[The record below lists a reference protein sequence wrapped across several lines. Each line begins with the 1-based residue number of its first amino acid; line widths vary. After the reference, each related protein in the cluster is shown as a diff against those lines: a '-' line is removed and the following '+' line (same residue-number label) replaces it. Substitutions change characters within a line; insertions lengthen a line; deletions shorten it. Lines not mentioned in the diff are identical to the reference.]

1 MVPVQGARRARV
13 AGRRDGAVTMLDTR
27 HCRAD
32 NAPMKE
38 TSEISPAE
46 WTQLACFNDHWRVIL
61 EDDQP
66 VLVWSLAKG
75 GYLEVLKRRAPLFR
89 LSAKGRE
96 TLKWQSWGG
105 VLAKPEPG
113 TAVH

>member
-1 MVPVQGARRARV
+1 MSGAP
-13 AGRRDGAVTMLDTR
+13 LDIRCT
-27 HCRAD
+27 RAD
-32 NAPMKE
+32 NAPMRK
-38 TSEISPAE
+38 TAEISPAE
-46 WTQLACFNDHWRVIL
+46 WTQLARFDDHWRVIL

-66 VLVWSLAKG
+66 VLVWNLAKG
-75 GYLEVLKRRAPLFR
+75 GYLEVLKRRVPLYR

-96 TLKWQSWGG
+96 ILKWQSWGG

>member
-1 MVPVQGARRARV
+1 MRPSGQLRQIKAPLSTLRS
-13 AGRRDGAVTMLDTR
+13 DGF
-27 HCRAD
+27 
-32 NAPMKE
+32 MKE
-38 TSEISPAE
+38 TSGISPAE
-46 WTQLACFNDHWRVIL
+46 WTQLARFDDRWRVVL

-66 VLVWSLAKG
+66 VLVWNLVKG
-75 GYLEVLKRRAPLFR
+75 GYLEVLKRRAPLYR

-105 VLAKPEPG
+105 VSAKPEPG

>member
-1 MVPVQGARRARV
+1 MRSS
-13 AGRRDGAVTMLDTR
+13 GRLRQIK
-27 HCRAD
+27 
-32 NAPMKE
+32 APLSTLRSDAFMTE

-46 WTQLACFNDHWRVIL
+46 WTQLARFGDHWRVVL

-66 VLVWSLAKG
+66 VLVWNLAKG
-75 GYLEVLKRRAPLFR
+75 GYLEVLKRRVPLYR
-89 LSAKGRE
+89 VSAKGRE

-105 VLAKPEPG
+105 VSAKPEPG